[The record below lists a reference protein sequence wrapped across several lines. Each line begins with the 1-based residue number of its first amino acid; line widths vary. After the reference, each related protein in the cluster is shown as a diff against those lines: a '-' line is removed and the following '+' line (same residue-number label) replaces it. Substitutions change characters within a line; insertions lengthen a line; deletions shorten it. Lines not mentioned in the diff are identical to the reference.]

1 MRELTE
7 RERYVLICREC
18 SNRKTLK
25 EIGKEFNLTGE
36 SIRKMEAR
44 AKRKISGGAKW

>member
-7 RERYVLICREC
+7 RERYVLICREY

-36 SIRKMEAR
+36 SIRKIEAR